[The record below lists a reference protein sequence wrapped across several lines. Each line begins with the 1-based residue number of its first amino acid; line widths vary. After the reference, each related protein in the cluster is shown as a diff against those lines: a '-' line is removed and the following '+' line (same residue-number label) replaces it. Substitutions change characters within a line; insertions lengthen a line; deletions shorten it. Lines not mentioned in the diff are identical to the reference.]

1 MKLQKY
7 KEIVK
12 KLDKVTSEGRFDVEF
27 VDGSHRMMNG
37 VELVLYV
44 MSEAAYE
51 GIDNDENITPIVSY
65 KLVYG
70 EDDLTPFMR
79 EWIDTGI
86 TAGLEYRKRHSAGKE
101 QEK

>member
-12 KLDKVTSEGRFDVEF
+12 KLDKVTSEGRFQVEF
-27 VDGSHRMMNG
+27 VDGTSKLMNG
-37 VELVLYV
+37 VEMVLHV

-65 KLVYG
+65 KLAYG

-79 EWIDTGI
+79 EWLDTGI

-101 QEK
+101 TEQ